1 MIVEVVTTNLT
12 DVKDAEKYGADRI
25 ELISAMT
32 ELGLTPSYGLIK
44 EAVESVDIPINVII
58 RPHNQSFHYN
68 EDDVQTMIQD
78 IKMVRELGAQGIVIG
93 PLTADDQIDTEVLE
107 RLLEVSSGLDVT
119 IHRAIDFARDQV
131 EALNVLK
138 NYSGI
143 TTILTAGGN
152 YSAPEA
158 IDEVNELVDLAS
170 DTHLKMMIGNGLKRD
185 NLKEFL
191 GNVKEIDA
199 LHFGS
204 DVRINQSSDYPL
216 DEEKI
221 REIKEI
227 IKNR

>member
-1 MIVEVVTTNLT
+1 MILEIVTTNLT
-12 DVKDAEKYGADRI
+12 DVKDAEKYGADRV

-44 EAVESVDIPINVII
+44 EAVEAVDIPVNVII

-68 EDDVQTMIQD
+68 EDDVKTMIQD
-78 IKMVRELGAQGIVIG
+78 IQMVKKLGADGIVIG
-93 PLTADDQIDTEVLE
+93 PLTADDQMDREVLE
-107 RLLEVSSGLDVT
+107 RLLEVSAGLNVT

-131 EALNVLK
+131 EALELLMEYEDV
-138 NYSGI
+138 

-152 YSAPEA
+152 NRAPEA

-170 DTHLKMMIGNGLKRD
+170 GSHLKMMIGNGLKRD

-191 GNVKEIDA
+191 ENVKEVDA

-204 DVRINQSSDYPL
+204 DVRINQSPDHPL
-216 DEEKI
+216 DGQRI